1 MRTWL
6 VEVGLGWNDT
16 VMNREHGLDQTRDAA
31 GCFQV
36 ADVGFDRSDQQRL
49 IGFTAFT
56 VDFRRRTEFHWI
68 AIFGSRS
75 VSFKVLNLRSRNAR
89 VG

>member
-16 VMNREHGLDQTRDAA
+16 VMNREHGLDQTRDAT

-49 IGFTAFT
+49 IGLAAFA

-68 AIFGSRS
+68 AVLGTRS
-75 VSFKVLNLRSRNAR
+75 VGFEVLNLRSRNAR